1 MPWSELLDK
10 LGTVTRTSETMA
22 EYKAMKRD
30 QQADVKDVGG
40 FVGGYCNN
48 GSRSDVRFRSVLCL
62 DADYA
67 DNELWP
73 DWSLL
78 YGNAAAV
85 YSTHKHT
92 PEKQRLRLV
101 VPLSRNVTP
110 DEYQAI
116 GRRVADTLGIDKF
129 DDTTY
134 QAQRVMF
141 WPSCSTDGEF
151 VFNYIDGEFLDPDKV
166 LNTYVDWCDVS
177 SWPMSSRV
185 AEVVKKEATK
195 QQDPLSKPGL
205 IGAFCRAYSIHEAI
219 AQFIP
224 EYEPTDDG
232 RYTYTEGSTAAGI
245 VIYDDKF
252 SYSHHAT
259 DPASMQLCNAWDLVR
274 LHRYH
279 ELDDDCDPDTPM
291 TKRPSYQAMCDLAT
305 ADKKVVV
312 QSVSDRMAEAEEAF
326 NTPLEEGE
334 DWRSKLE
341 TGKKGEILSTRE
353 NIMVI
358 LNHDPK
364 LAGTLAL
371 NEMSQNIEMLSKT
384 PWRRGKFPKAWVD
397 ADDSGLAHYLERT
410 YGVDNKGKM
419 FDAVN
424 LVAMQHT
431 YHPVRDYLDSCEW
444 DGVPRVDTLFV
455 NYLGAEDNE
464 YVRTVTRK
472 TLVGAVARIYD
483 PGCKFDYVLTLRG
496 SQGQG
501 KSAFLGKLAVDW
513 FTDSFN
519 TVQGK
524 EAYEQILGVWIVEIA
539 ELSAFRK
546 AEVETIKQFVSKQ
559 SDRFRPAYGKR
570 TQEFPRQCIFFGT
583 TNETQFLRDNTG
595 NRRFWILDTPN
606 DPTQDQWADLTPE
619 TIKLIW
625 GEAKKMY
632 QDGEKLYLS
641 REMEK
646 VAREVQSMYEEEN
659 PNVGVVEEYLNRLLP
674 EGWKDMDVYQ
684 RRNWLE
690 GKNEGTVERR
700 TVSAVEVWVEALN
713 GNPDRFDGHAGK
725 TVRDIMAKLPEWKRQ
740 GNYFISTGPY
750 GRQRYYARRVTSDT
764 TGA

>member
-10 LGTVTRTSETMA
+10 LGAVTRTSETMA

-67 DNELWP
+67 DAELWP

-92 PEKQRLRLV
+92 AEKPRLRLV

-334 DWRSKLE
+334 DWRGKLKV
-341 TGKKGEILSTRE
+341 KKDGSPEATIENLVTILKYDPLLSGRIAYDE
-353 NIMVI
+353 MQRNIVV
-358 LNHDPK
+358 LDK
-364 LAGTLAL
+364 L
-371 NEMSQNIEMLSKT
+371 
-384 PWRRGKFPKAWVD
+384 PWTKGSCPVQWVD
-397 ADDSGLAHYLERT
+397 NDDSELRRYIERNHQISSRDKL
-410 YGVDNKGKM
+410 Y
-419 FDAVN
+419 DAVSC
-424 LVAMQHT
+424 VAFEAAF
-431 YHPVRDYLDSCEW
+431 HPVRDYLDSCEW
-444 DGVPRVDTLFV
+444 DGVPRLDTLFID
-455 NYLGAEDNE
+455 YLGAEDNE

-472 TLVGAVARIYD
+472 TLVGAVARIYN
-483 PGCKFDYVLTLRG
+483 PGCKFDYILTLRG
-496 SQGQG
+496 KQG
-501 KSAFLGKLAVDW
+501 KGKSSFILKLGGEW
-513 FTDSFN
+513 SSDSFSGAE
-519 TVQGK
+519 GK
-524 EAYEQILGVWIVEIA
+524 TAYEQLFGVWIMEVG
-539 ELSAFRK
+539 ELSGLKK
-546 AEVETIKQFVSKQ
+546 AEVETIKHFITKQ
-559 SDRFRPAYGKR
+559 SDRFRPAYGR
-570 TQEFPRQCIFFGT
+570 RIQEFPRQCIFFAS
-583 TNETQFLRDNTG
+583 TNESQFLRDTTG
-595 NRRFWILDTPN
+595 NRRWWIVDTPN
-606 DPTQDQWADLTPE
+606 DTKTSHWDTLTPE
-619 TIKLIW
+619 MLKQVW
-625 GEAKKMY
+625 GEAVQRYK
-632 QDGEKLYLS
+632 DGEKLFLTP
-641 REMEK
+641 EMEE
-646 VAREVQSMYEEEN
+646 VARRVQEIYEEEN
-659 PNVGVVEEYLNRLLP
+659 PNVGIVAEYLDRLLP
-674 EGWKDMDVYQ
+674 ENWKDMDIYE

-690 GKNEGTVERR
+690 GKNIGTVPRQ
-700 TVSAVEVWVEALN
+700 TVCALEIWVEALGMN
-713 GNPDRFDGHAGK
+713 RERFDRYRSK
-725 TVRDIMAKLPEWKRQ
+725 DVRDIMIKLPEWKHQ
-740 GNYFISTGPY
+740 GNALVTTGPY
-750 GRQRYYARRVTSDT
+750 GRQKYYARRPQT
-764 TGA
+764 